1 MNAFIRR
8 FIPSLGHLSD
18 ETLSRLIN
26 DELGSLRDVRAQA
39 HLASCWQCRAR
50 CEQLEKAALQVVEFR
65 KFRVLPRL
73 PQDPRWRGSFLTEVE
88 KLLAEASP
96 TPWWRKA
103 GSYLR
108 PTAMANMN
116 PVIASVAVIA
126 FAVIT
131 LIVIWQRSATPV
143 SAAQLLDRA
152 QSWDSNSKRPAE
164 PGVVYQK
171 IRIRTPGGSF
181 ERDLYRDREG
191 RRRPKADSVSSDL
204 KPLSAKLE
212 FAGVNWEQPLSASDY
227 KTWRDSVHS
236 ESDEVKR
243 SGKNLLTLT
252 TKTSAGIVVQESFT
266 VREEDFH
273 PVERTVE
280 LLDVGSVEITEVN
293 YAVLGWNAVNEA
305 MFEPSTT
312 AFAPAL
318 HRSASPPALP
328 TALQLDA
335 TELQARLALNRLD
348 ADSSEQIRL
357 SRTDTAV
364 EVKGVVETDQR
375 KQEIVKQL
383 QTIPHVSSSILS
395 FEELSSNPS
404 ISSPVTS
411 VKQYSLVGEPSPLGQ
426 YMKEKGHTLDDL
438 SQTSEKLLD
447 SSLKIQQGSSAL
459 SELLDRF
466 GSPEQ
471 LSLAAQSARSELI
484 ANYLHSISSGLDAQE
499 SGLGELGFAADPA
512 RHGASPGTPAAEKLV
527 TEARRNQGLCREL
540 IAGGEESPRPAS
552 AIASE
557 LFESAARIR
566 FLVLQLDSTGH

>member
-26 DELGSLRDVRAQA
+26 DELGSLRDMRAQA

-50 CEQLEKAALQVVEFR
+50 CEQLEKAALQVVEYR
-65 KFRVLPRL
+65 KFRVLPKL
-73 PQDPRWRGSFLTEVE
+73 PQDPKWRGSFLSEVE

-96 TPWWRKA
+96 TPWWRKP
-103 GSYLR
+103 GSYLH

-152 QSWDSNSKRPAE
+152 QSWDGNSKRPAE

-171 IRIRTPGGSF
+171 IRIRTPSGSF

-204 KPLSAKLE
+204 KPLSAKLGI
-212 FAGVNWEQPLSASDY
+212 AGVNWEQPLSASDY
-227 KTWRDSVHS
+227 KTWRDGVHA

-252 TKTSAGIVVQESFT
+252 TKTSSGIVVQESFT
-266 VREEDFH
+266 VQQEDFH

-280 LLDVGSVEITEVN
+280 LLDIGTVEIDELN
-293 YAVLGWNAVNEA
+293 YAVLGWDAVNEA
-305 MFEPSTT
+305 MFEPLMRPVT
-312 AFAPAL
+312 ATGPRHGAIVAT
-318 HRSASPPALP
+318 LP
-328 TALQLDA
+328 TALQLEES
-335 TELQARLALNRLD
+335 ELQARLALNRLD
-348 ADSSEQIRL
+348 ADTSEQIRVV
-357 SRTDTAV
+357 RTDTAV
-364 EVKGVVETDQR
+364 EVKGVVETNER
-375 KQEIVKQL
+375 KRQVVEQL
-383 QTIPHVSSSILS
+383 QTIPLVSSSILS
-395 FEELSSNPS
+395 FEELSSDPS
-404 ISSPVTS
+404 GSSPVTS
-411 VKQYSLVGEPSPLGQ
+411 VKQYSLVGQPSPLGR
-426 YMKEKGHTLDDL
+426 YMKEKGDVLDDV
-438 SQTSEKLLD
+438 SQTSEKFLD

-484 ANYLHSISSGLDAQE
+484 AKYLRNIRSGLDAQE
-499 SGLGELGFAADPA
+499 TGLRELGFASKPTLDEDSQEKPIPEELIAEA
-512 RHGASPGTPAAEKLV
+512 RH
-527 TEARRNQGLCREL
+527 NQTLSREL
-540 IAGGEESPRPAS
+540 IAGGEESPRTAS

-557 LFESAARIR
+557 LFESIARVR
-566 FLVLQLDSTGH
+566 FLVSQFPDH